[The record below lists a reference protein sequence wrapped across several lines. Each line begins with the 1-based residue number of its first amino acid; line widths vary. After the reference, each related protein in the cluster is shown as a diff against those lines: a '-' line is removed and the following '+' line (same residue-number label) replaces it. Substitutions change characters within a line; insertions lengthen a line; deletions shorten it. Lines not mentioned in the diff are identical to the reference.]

1 MAKITNDIKNFLE
14 RQKLGFVA
22 TVSPDNTP
30 NVSPKG
36 TIFAWDDEHLIFA
49 DIRSPQTISNLE
61 NNSSIEINVIDPIL
75 RKGYRFKGKGT
86 ILKDDK
92 EYAKILNFYE
102 KKGTKSK
109 INTVVMVKVDI
120 LSEVT
125 SPLYDLG
132 FSEEEIKEKWK
143 KHYLSF

>member
-1 MAKITNDIKNFLE
+1 MAKISDEIKHFLE

-22 TVSPDNTP
+22 TVFPDNTP

-36 TIFAWDDEHLIFA
+36 TILAWDDEHLIFA
-49 DIRSPQTISNLE
+49 DIKSPQTISNLE
-61 NNSSIEINVIDPIL
+61 NNASIEINVIDPIL
-75 RKGYRFKGKGT
+75 RKGYRFKGKGK
-86 ILKDDK
+86 ILRDND
-92 EYAKILNFYE
+92 EFYKILNFYE
-102 KKGTKSK
+102 GKGTKSK
-109 INTVVMVKVDI
+109 INAVVKVQVET

-132 FSEEEIKEKWK
+132 FSEEEIREKWK